1 MVIICRIIGP
11 SCQFYDN
18 TSYHMA
24 NGNSTA
30 VHAKCATQPNN
41 GRSRGSRTLL
51 DPIQCPWKLAAV
63 PLVLCPFLLLLIRPS
78 PGDGSSFSSSTV
90 RASGTPVFP
99 PPGSLFSL
107 STFPVTFLTSTMAD
121 KPEKVESMEKIVV
134 VRRISSG
141 CRYRLNSPSRIRIS
155 IPWPRAMERI
165 PRISNRECPSTITSL
180 SHDSHSV

>member
-1 MVIICRIIGP
+1 MTTHHTTWPMATPPPFTQNAPRSQTMADRVGLAP
-11 SCQFYDN
+11 S
-18 TSYHMA
+18 SIL
-24 NGNSTA
+24 S
-30 VHAKCATQPNN
+30 
-41 GRSRGSRTLL
+41 
-51 DPIQCPWKLAAV
+51 QCPWKLAAV

-141 CRYRLNSPSRIRIS
+141 CRYCLNSPSRIRIS